1 LELLLLIW
9 HILHKSLELT
19 FRNNCDDTKIFADE
33 YSITMA
39 ISSLIDN
46 AIKFTDKGSVNVI
59 LHKDKNDDLILDVKD
74 TGIGIDK
81 EYLDHIG
88 RKKWGTEKPMM
99 ELGLVSQ

>member
-1 LELLLLIW
+1 
-9 HILHKSLELT
+9 
-19 FRNNCDDTKIFADE
+19 
-33 YSITMA
+33 MA